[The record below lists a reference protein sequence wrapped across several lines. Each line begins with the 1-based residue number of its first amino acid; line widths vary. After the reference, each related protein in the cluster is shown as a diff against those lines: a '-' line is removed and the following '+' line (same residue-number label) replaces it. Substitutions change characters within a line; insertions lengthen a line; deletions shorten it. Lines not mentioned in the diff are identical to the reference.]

1 MRGLAADCSNTVLTA
16 VLTLGLSWCW
26 NVLTVLRSSSVGTC
40 VEEQSGKSVQTL
52 EREPWVRRGVP
63 YQAIIEDDL
72 LLEPGF
78 PRFVERLTAAWL
90 GARNEARPETL
101 LETPADLR
109 SPPAQT
115 LQAPRATPIAHTCER
130 PPVSG
135 TGLRR
140 TASTWWCWAA
150 GVRAM

>member
-1 MRGLAADCSNTVLTA
+1 MPALPSAP
-16 VLTLGLSWCW
+16 
-26 NVLTVLRSSSVGTC
+26 
-40 VEEQSGKSVQTL
+40 VQ
-52 EREPWVRRGVP
+52 VRRGVP

-109 SPPAQT
+109 SPPA
-115 LQAPRATPIAHTCER
+115 HR
-130 PPVSG
+130 PSK
-135 TGLRR
+135 RR
-140 TASTWWCWAA
+140 EQHP
-150 GVRAM
+150 